1 MKHTSLHL
9 LLSLSISSL
18 IHTVISTS
26 LLHGD
31 ALVLTSLKR
40 ALDCNIQQF
49 ETWVEPNPSSVCSW
63 FGILCDH
70 GRVTSLD
77 ISNLNIS
84 SSVALNISGL
94 DALVNLSISRNN
106 LEGVISISNMH
117 SLKYLNISGN
127 QFNGDL
133 DWDYAT
139 LPNLEVFDAYDNNF
153 TASMPI
159 GVTKLMHLKY
169 LDLGGNFFYGNI
181 PASYG
186 AMPVL
191 EYLSLNGNDL
201 QGPIPP
207 ELSNITSL
215 KQLYLGYFNSFEGGI
230 PTEFGKLHNL
240 AHLDIS
246 SCGISGEIPHDIG
259 NLASLDTL
267 FLHTNRLTGHIPTSL
282 GNLKN
287 LKSLDLSNNGLTGEI
302 PGELAGLTQLTL
314 LNLFMNQLRGPM
326 PEFLADLPNLETLQ
340 LFMNNLTGPVP
351 AQLGATGRL
360 YLLDISS
367 NRLTGTI
374 PTTLCPSNNLKV
386 LILLKNFLFG
396 PIPESLGRC
405 LSLVRVRL
413 GQNYLNGSIPQGLIY
428 LPNLNLLELQNN
440 FLSGPL
446 LENPNP
452 KQDQIQL
459 AQLNLSNNLLSGP
472 IPASIANLSSLQTLL
487 LSDNRLTGPIP
498 GSISQ
503 LDQLVKLDLSG
514 NELSGQIPPEIGQ
527 CVQLAYLD
535 LSQNELSGPIPPE
548 LAGIK
553 ILNYLNLSR
562 NHLNE
567 SIPASM
573 GAIRSLTSADFAF
586 NDLSGP
592 IPQTGQ
598 LIYLNASAFA
608 GNPHLCG
615 PSINNPCNYTA
626 APIGLRR
633 APADYKL
640 VFALGLLVCSVV
652 FAIAAVL
659 RARSY
664 RHGAGHGATWRL
676 TAFRKVDF
684 EVTDV
689 LECMK
694 EGNVVGRG
702 GAGVVYM
709 GQTRSG
715 SAIAVKRLMG
725 FGSNTAHA
733 HDHGF
738 KAEIKTLG
746 NIRHRNI
753 VRLLAFCTNHET
765 NVLVYEYMPNGSLG
779 EVLHGKGG
787 GFLAWD
793 RRYKIAL
800 EAARGLCYLHHDC
813 SPMIVHRDVKS
824 NNILLGEN
832 FEAHVADFGLAKFL
846 QDGGASESMSAVA
859 GSYGYIAPEYAYTL
873 KVDEKSDVYS
883 FGVVLLELI
892 TGKKPV
898 GEFGEGVDIVQ
909 WTKRVT
915 NGTREN
921 VSHIVDSRL
930 RTVPIDEVMH
940 VFFVAMLCVQENS
953 VERPTMREVVQM
965 LSEFSRHVSNYEP
978 SPSSSGPEQAETSPG
993 KESSTCYKLF
1003 PDLLN

>member
-1 MKHTSLHL
+1 MMKP
-9 LLSLSISSL
+9 
-18 IHTVISTS
+18 TS
-26 LLHGD
+26 LLILFISISTLIHGVISASLLYSD
-31 ALVLTSLKR
+31 ALILTSIKN
-40 ALDCNIQQF
+40 ALNSKIPQLDTWD
-49 ETWVEPNPSSVCSW
+49 ETKPSSVCSW
-63 FGILCDH
+63 FGIGCDH
-70 GRVTSLD
+70 GRITSLD

-84 SSVALNISGL
+84 SSVALNVTDL
-94 DALVNLSISRNN
+94 DALVNFSIAGNN

-117 SLKYLNISGN
+117 SLKYLNISAN

-153 TASMPI
+153 TASLPL
-159 GVTKLMHLKY
+159 GVTRLMHLKY
-169 LDLGGNFFYGNI
+169 LDLGGNYFYGKI

-191 EYLSLNGNDL
+191 EYLSVNGNDL
-201 QGPIPP
+201 QGPIPH
-207 ELSNITSL
+207 ELGNITSL
-215 KQLYLGYFNSFEGGI
+215 KKLYLGYFNSFEGGI
-230 PTEFGKLHNL
+230 PSEFGKLRNL
-240 AHLDIS
+240 VHLDMS
-246 SCGISGEIPHDIG
+246 SCGISGEIPHEIG
-259 NLASLDTL
+259 NLESLDTL
-267 FLHTNRLTGHIPTSL
+267 FLHTNRLSGHIPESL

-287 LKSLDLSNNGLTGEI
+287 LLSLDLSNNGLMGEI
-302 PGELAGLTQLTL
+302 PGELAGLTRLTL
-314 LNLFMNQLRGPM
+314 FNLFMNQIHGPM
-326 PEFLADLPNLETLQ
+326 PEYLADLPNLEVLQ

-351 AQLGATGRL
+351 ARLGATGHLRV
-360 YLLDISS
+360 LDISS

-374 PTTLCPSNNLKV
+374 PNTLCPSDNLKV

-428 LPNLNLLELQNN
+428 LPNLNLLELQSN
-440 FLSGPL
+440 FLTGPL
-446 LENPNP
+446 LENPSP
-452 KQDQIQL
+452 DQDQTQL

-472 IPASIANLSSLQTLL
+472 IPASIADLSSLQALL
-487 LSDNRLTGPIP
+487 VTDNRLSGPIP

-503 LDQLVKLDLSG
+503 LNNLVKLDLSG
-514 NELSGQIPPEIGQ
+514 NELSGPIPPEIGN
-527 CVQLAYLD
+527 CTQLAYLD
-535 LSQNELSGPIPPE
+535 LSQNEFSGRIPPE
-548 LAGIK
+548 IARIK

-567 SIPASM
+567 SIPASI
-573 GAIRSLTSADFAF
+573 GAIRSLTSADFSF

-592 IPQTGQ
+592 LPETGQ

-615 PSINNPCNYTA
+615 LNIKILCNYTA
-626 APIGLRR
+626 APVGLKR

-640 VFALGLLVCSVV
+640 VFAVGLLVCSVV
-652 FAIAAVL
+652 FAIAAIL

-684 EVTDV
+684 DMTDV

-694 EGNVVGRG
+694 DGNVVGRG

-709 GQTRSG
+709 GQTHCG

-725 FGSNTAHA
+725 FGSNTVHA

-753 VRLLAFCTNHET
+753 VRLLAFCTNHEM

-859 GSYGYIAPEYAYTL
+859 GSYGYIAP
-873 KVDEKSDVYS
+873 
-883 FGVVLLELI
+883 G
-892 TGKKPV
+892 
-898 GEFGEGVDIVQ
+898 
-909 WTKRVT
+909 
-915 NGTREN
+915 
-921 VSHIVDSRL
+921 
-930 RTVPIDEVMH
+930 
-940 VFFVAMLCVQENS
+940 NS
-953 VERPTMREVVQM
+953 YYI
-965 LSEFSRHVSNYEP
+965 L
-978 SPSSSGPEQAETSPG
+978 SSSLISIFIW
-993 KESSTCYKLF
+993 YV
-1003 PDLLN
+1003 

>member
-1 MKHTSLHL
+1 MKPTSLL
-9 LLSLSISSL
+9 ILSISISTL
-18 IHTVISTS
+18 IHSVISAS

-31 ALVLTSLKR
+31 AFILISVKN
-40 ALDCNIQQF
+40 ALDCKIPQLD
-49 ETWVEPNPSSVCSW
+49 TWDKSKPGSVCSW
-63 FGILCDH
+63 FGIGCNH

-84 SSVALNISGL
+84 SSVALNITGL
-94 DALVNLSISRNN
+94 DAVVNFSIAGNN

-117 SLKYLNISGN
+117 GLKYLNISVN

-133 DWDYAT
+133 DFDYAT

-153 TASMPI
+153 TASLPL
-159 GVTKLMHLKY
+159 GVTRLMHLKY
-169 LDLGGNFFYGNI
+169 LDLGGNYFYGKI

-191 EYLSLNGNDL
+191 EYLSLNGNNL
-201 QGPIPP
+201 QGLIPQ
-207 ELSNITSL
+207 ELGNITSL
-215 KQLYLGYFNSFEGGI
+215 KKLYLGYFNSFEGGI
-230 PTEFGKLHNL
+230 PAELGKLHNL
-240 AHLDIS
+240 VHLDMS
-246 SCGISGEIPHDIG
+246 SCGISGEIPHEIG
-259 NLASLDTL
+259 NLESLDTL
-267 FLHTNRLTGHIPTSL
+267 FLHTNRLSGHIPASL

-287 LKSLDLSNNGLTGEI
+287 LLSLDLSNNGLMGEI
-302 PGELAGLTQLTL
+302 PAELAGLTRLTL
-314 LNLFMNQLRGPM
+314 LNLFMNRLHGPM
-326 PEFLADLPNLETLQ
+326 PEYLADLRNLEVLQ
-340 LFMNNLTGPVP
+340 LFMNNLTGPLP
-351 AQLGATGRL
+351 DRLGATGHL
-360 YLLDISS
+360 HVLDISS

-374 PTTLCPSNNLKV
+374 PNSLCPSDNLKV

-428 LPNLNLLELQNN
+428 LPNLNLLELQSN
-440 FLSGPL
+440 FLTGPL
-446 LENPNP
+446 LENPSP
-452 KQDQIQL
+452 DPDQTQL
-459 AQLNLSNNLLSGP
+459 AQLNLSNNLLSGL
-472 IPASIANLSSLQTLL
+472 IPASIMDLSSLQELL
-487 LSDNRLTGPIP
+487 VSDNRLGGPIP

-503 LDQLVKLDLSG
+503 LNNLVKLDLSG
-514 NELSGQIPPEIGQ
+514 NELSGTIPPEIGN
-527 CVQLAYLD
+527 CTQLAYLD
-535 LSQNELSGPIPPE
+535 LSQNELSGRIPPE
-548 LAGIK
+548 IAGIK

-562 NHLNE
+562 NHLSE
-567 SIPASM
+567 SIPASI
-573 GAIRSLTSADFAF
+573 GAIRSLTSVDFSF

-592 IPQTGQ
+592 LPETGQ

-615 PSINNPCNYTA
+615 PNIKTPCNYTA
-626 APIGLRR
+626 TPVGIKR

-664 RHGAGHGATWRL
+664 RHGAGHGATWHL

-684 EVTDV
+684 DMSDV
-689 LECMK
+689 LQCMK
-694 EGNVVGRG
+694 DGNVVGRG

-709 GQTRSG
+709 GQTHSG

-725 FGSNTAHA
+725 FGSNTVHA

-779 EVLHGKGG
+779 ELLHGKGG
-787 GFLAWD
+787 GFVAWD
-793 RRYKIAL
+793 RRYRIAL

-859 GSYGYIAPEYAYTL
+859 GSYGYIAP
-873 KVDEKSDVYS
+873 
-883 FGVVLLELI
+883 G
-892 TGKKPV
+892 
-898 GEFGEGVDIVQ
+898 
-909 WTKRVT
+909 
-915 NGTREN
+915 
-921 VSHIVDSRL
+921 
-930 RTVPIDEVMH
+930 
-940 VFFVAMLCVQENS
+940 NS
-953 VERPTMREVVQM
+953 
-965 LSEFSRHVSNYEP
+965 
-978 SPSSSGPEQAETSPG
+978 
-993 KESSTCYKLF
+993 
-1003 PDLLN
+1003 